1 MCLPLSWRRRFSFH
15 ELLSFPHCNCTNS
28 TKLCTCRGF
37 TWCPCHPPTHLLV
50 TPKHQLESC
59 LRSLR
64 NVWCSNSSCVNE
76 CWFFRDNYLVLISV
90 DWSVVCSQLEIEW
103 VFTRLCSADDV
114 DVVLNLQWLFN
125 LVPAHREK
133 CKESRFP
140 FTLCWS
146 IIYGTAAQTPMNDT
160 TSETVFM
167 IEFLLTVNPGRFISC
182 CDV

>member
-1 MCLPLSWRRRFSFH
+1 MYLQRFHMMSLS
-15 ELLSFPHCNCTNS
+15 
-28 TKLCTCRGF
+28 
-37 TWCPCHPPTHLLV
+37 PPIPLLV

-76 CWFFRDNYLVLISV
+76 CWFFRDNYLVLIIV
-90 DWSVVCSQLEIEW
+90 DLSVVFSQLT

-133 CKESRFP
+133 CRESWFP

-146 IIYGTAAQTPMNDT
+146 IIYGTAAQTPVNDT
-160 TSETVFM
+160 TLETLFL